1 MSYEDQID
9 AIIDEMNVDI
19 QMERKLDSII
29 RELDELCAFAANKE
43 TVDLI
48 ERQRIAVG
56 QMKTRVDLIASF
68 LLSNSHK
75 PGLRVVQNN
84 G

>member
-1 MSYEDQID
+1 MNYEDQID
-9 AIIDEMNVDI
+9 AIIDEMNVDT
-19 QMERKLDSII
+19 QMERKFDSII

-48 ERQRIAVG
+48 ERQRMAVG
-56 QMKTRVDLIASF
+56 QMQRRIDLIASF

-75 PGLRVVQNN
+75 PGLRIIRN

>member
-9 AIIDEMNVDI
+9 VVIDEMNADI
-19 QMERKLDSII
+19 QMERRVDGII
-29 RELDELCAFAANKE
+29 RDLDELCAFAANKE
-43 TVDLI
+43 TVDLV
-48 ERQRIAVG
+48 EAQRVAVG

-68 LLSNSHK
+68 LLANTHK
-75 PGLRVVQNN
+75 PGLRVVRNN

>member
-1 MSYEDQID
+1 MNYEDQID
-9 AIIDEMNVDI
+9 AIIDEMNTDI

-48 ERQRIAVG
+48 ERQRMAVG
-56 QMKTRVDLIASF
+56 QMQRRIDLIASF
-68 LLSNSHK
+68 LMSHSHK